1 MRTSFRV
8 LPCLVLLALGG
19 CAGNPF
25 KDFYNDAPDANAVIE
40 RRAAAA
46 TSTVELFQHGADIQS
61 DARSMRERGYLMLG
75 YSQFNGASVD
85 TELAIH
91 QARAIGAEV
100 VLVSGVYRNT
110 VSGSMPLTL
119 PAPSQT
125 VTTQHTGTVNTYGSG
140 GTTYGSYSGSST
152 ATISGG
158 TRTTYIPYSVDRFDY
173 LASYWVKV
181 KPALFGAFFD
191 DLSTEQRRQHER
203 NRGAVID
210 LVVNDSPAFH
220 ADVLPGDI
228 VTDFD
233 GVTVTDARHLLTLI
247 DGAAGREVLV
257 SVSRSSGPR
266 SLKVRLRPQ

>member
-1 MRTSFRV
+1 MRTGFRV
-8 LPCLVLLALGG
+8 LPCLLLLALGG

-25 KDFYNDAPDANAVIE
+25 KDFYHDAPDASAVIE

-46 TSTVELFQHGADIQS
+46 SDVELFQHGADTQA
-61 DARSMRERGYLMLG
+61 DARSMRERGYLMVG
-75 YSQFNGASVD
+75 FSQFNGASVD
-85 TELAIH
+85 TDLAIQH
-91 QARAIGAEV
+91 ARAIGAEV
-100 VLVSGVYRNT
+100 VLVSGIYRNT

-119 PAPSQT
+119 PAPAQT
-125 VTTQHTGTVNTYGSG
+125 VTTQHSGTVNTYGRG
-140 GTTYGSYSGSST
+140 GTTYGTYSGNST

-158 TRTTYIPYSVDRFDY
+158 TQTTYIPYSVDRFDY

-191 DLSTEQRRQHER
+191 DLNSEQRQQLER

-228 VTDFD
+228 VTEFD
-233 GVTVTDARHLLTLI
+233 GVPVTDARHLLALI
-247 DGAAGREVLV
+247 QAAAGREVSV
-257 SVSRSSGPR
+257 SVMRSSGPR
-266 SLKVRLRPQ
+266 SLRVKLGSK